1 MDESLRVQVE
11 ITFIIDYFL
20 SYPHAVTIFIVMKIP
35 IIDQAIISIR
45 IILQ

>member
-1 MDESLRVQVE
+1 MEDSLKVRVKK
-11 ITFIIDYFL
+11 TFIIDYFL